1 MHACTHALLTPLG
14 AVILITPLG
23 AGCTTLGLLK
33 GILQKLVLKG
43 KTMEFFEKLVLK
55 GQGEQ
60 CSQRATAGRG
70 QEVAQGIQ
78 ASV

>member
-43 KTMEFFEKLVLK
+43 KTMEFLEKLVLK
-55 GQGEQ
+55 GNTTKSFKSLFSRE
-60 CSQRATAGRG
+60 RP
-70 QEVAQGIQ
+70 
-78 ASV
+78 